1 MRRDDWLLRQ
11 LPVGMT
17 DSDVLSAEP
26 PFFVRFVTL
35 FQQMADTVMDQVDSV
50 AHTFDP
56 AVAPDNMVRL
66 MAAWFGVDWVDS
78 SLPDRLQREVV
89 MRYADLI
96 AWRGTRRGLVLLLE
110 LMTNGPVEV
119 RDSGGVFAEGEAPG
133 GAPHVR
139 LDVAAFPWNRPLPD
153 PSPASLTDPPRQSL
167 VADLSRD
174 DFIRIVRDELPA
186 TVTFDLWVAGVRI
199 WPSSEEPPERTGHR
213 PDASRAPASMATEE
227 EVDDA

>member
-1 MRRDDWLLRQ
+1 MRHDDWLLRQ

-35 FQQMADTVMDQVDSV
+35 FQQMSDTVLGQVDAV

-66 MAAWFGVDWVDS
+66 MAAWFGVDWLDS

-96 AWRGTRRGLVLLLE
+96 AWRGTRRGLVALLE
-110 LMTNGPVEV
+110 MMTNGPVDV
-119 RDSGGVFAEGEAPG
+119 RDSGGVFTEGEAPG

-139 LDVAAFPWNRPLPD
+139 LDVAALPWNRPEPGSSAD
-153 PSPASLTDPPRQSL
+153 SSPQSE
-167 VADLSRD
+167 VADLSPD

-186 TVTFDLWVAGVRI
+186 TVTFDLWVAGQRI

-213 PDASRAPASMATEE
+213 PDASRAAASMSAE